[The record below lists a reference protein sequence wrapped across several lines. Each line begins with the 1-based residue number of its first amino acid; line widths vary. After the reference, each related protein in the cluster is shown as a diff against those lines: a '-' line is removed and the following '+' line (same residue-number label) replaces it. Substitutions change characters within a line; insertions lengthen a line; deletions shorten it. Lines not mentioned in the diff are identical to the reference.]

1 MWQVPQLTTIKR
13 VCLTMKMK
21 LIFDF
26 ARFIL
31 IPQLI
36 NLITRDLV
44 MHKII

>member
-13 VCLTMKMK
+13 ACLTIKMK

-26 ARFIL
+26 ARFFNT
-31 IPQLI
+31 PQLI
-36 NLITRDLV
+36 NLITHDLL